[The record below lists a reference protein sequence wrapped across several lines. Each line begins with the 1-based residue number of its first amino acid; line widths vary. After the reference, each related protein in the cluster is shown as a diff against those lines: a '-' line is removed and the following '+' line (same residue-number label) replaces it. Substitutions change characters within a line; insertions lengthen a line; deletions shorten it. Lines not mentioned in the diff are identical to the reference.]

1 VADVVDILKHK
12 GKHIEV
18 NLGSEKAVLTSK
30 DNAVRKF
37 FVRVTEDLKDQ
48 ATEVFGQNIDVIE
61 CDDVKGEFAFITDLT
76 SEKDFEE
83 KLWKLDSV
91 KGYLRLY

>member
-1 VADVVDILKHK
+1 MPDL
-12 GKHIEV
+12 
-18 NLGSEKAVLTSK
+18 VLTTDIIVGFPGETEAEFEDTLKLVEQVGYDAMFTFIYSP
-30 DNAVRKF
+30 
-37 FVRVTEDLKDQ
+37 RV
-48 ATEVFGQNIDVIE
+48 GIIE
-61 CDDVKGEFAFITDLT
+61 CDEVVGEFAFITDLT